1 MTIEEKLE
9 ELIKIEFG
17 SIAECA
23 RQTGVH
29 DSTIRTILKRG
40 VKRAHID
47 TIFPITRALGISA
60 EDLYFGNI
68 VHTEPNSRDLNKI
81 VNDFKTKLRERPY
94 RIEDNVVS
102 PDDMDELVDTL
113 EFVMARITKK
123 YKTKNQ
129 GVSNL
134 YVSNS
139 KNKSN

>member
-9 ELIKIEFG
+9 DMIKSEFG

-29 DSTIRTILKRG
+29 DSTIRTIIKRG

-68 VHTEPNSRDLNKI
+68 VQTDSNSRDLNKI
-81 VNDFKTKLRERPY
+81 VNDFKNKLNERPY
-94 RIEDNVVS
+94 RIGDNVVS
-102 PDDMDELVDTL
+102 PDDIEELCDTL
-113 EFVMARITKK
+113 EFVMSRISKKYETKK
-123 YKTKNQ
+123 Q
-129 GVSNL
+129 GFSNL
-134 YVSNS
+134 YVR
-139 KNKSN
+139 KKQTGK

>member
-9 ELIKIEFG
+9 ELIKFEFG

-40 VKRAHID
+40 VSRAHID

-68 VHTEPNSRDLNKI
+68 VQNDSISRDLSK
-81 VNDFKTKLRERPY
+81 VVEDFKTRLSERTY
-94 RIEDNVVS
+94 RLENNLVS
-102 PDDMDELVDTL
+102 PDDMDELIDTL
-113 EFVMARITKK
+113 DFVMARISKK

-134 YVSNS
+134 YITKS
-139 KNKSN
+139 KN